1 MAKLA
6 VVVAQHYP
14 NLRRDILLTGVLFH
28 DIGKTREILYKRTFQ
43 FSQSG
48 HLVGHLTQ
56 GVLILHEVARGLKDF
71 PEEKVTLLTHLIL
84 SHHGSRDF
92 GSPVLPM
99 TAEAMALHYLD
110 NLDAK
115 MREVADK
122 VDADVNPH
130 SDFTAY
136 LPALERR
143 LYKK

>member
-1 MAKLA
+1 
-6 VVVAQHYP
+6 
-14 NLRRDILLTGVLFH
+14 
-28 DIGKTREILYKRTFQ
+28 
-43 FSQSG
+43 
-48 HLVGHLTQ
+48 
-56 GVLILHEVARGLKDF
+56 
-71 PEEKVTLLTHLIL
+71 
-84 SHHGSRDF
+84 
-92 GSPVLPM
+92 
-99 TAEAMALHYLD
+99 MALHYLD